1 MVKTFK
7 TLKGFNRVNRQNWFQ
22 FRDQSNNR
30 ATRSTVSV
38 LGEEQIERENIL
50 FKESVRLDS
59 RKNFFS
65 VRVVDKWNIIPDKVK
80 AQKTINGFKQI
91 YDEWIESKT
100 RI

>member
-1 MVKTFK
+1 MVKMFK

-22 FRDQSNNR
+22 FRDRSNNR
-30 ATRSTVSV
+30 ATRSTVLVS
-38 LGEEQIERENIL
+38 GEEQIERENVL

-65 VRVVDKWNIIPDKVK
+65 VRVVDKWNEIPDKVK
-80 AQKTINGFKQI
+80 AQKSVNGFKQK